1 MKHGSMVSSKIVTII
16 LILIVLG
23 VLIYW
28 TPSTIIKLKNKLLG
42 LTGTIPCKERIIE
55 DCMCGNTQVNY
66 EKLTTTTYCC
76 DGQVTVLPCEHSNET
91 FVNIE
96 STSPKL
102 SFTRPWLGKDKPVV
116 ISPTIKIF
124 FDKQLNPH
132 LEPEKAIEV
141 YEDDRFFHIGLPS
154 KMEHWK
160 KVLNLDIKIDD
171 KNNAIVVGRLE
182 KNKYYLI
189 RISSVPLTSDGS
201 QISEDSRWLSFRTG
215 VWKVA

>member
-28 TPSTIIKLKNKLLG
+28 IPSTIIKLKNKLLG

-76 DGQVTVLPCEHSNET
+76 NGQVTVLPCKHSNET
-91 FVNIE
+91 FVYIQYV
-96 STSPKL
+96 SPPL
-102 SFTRPWLGKDKPVV
+102 SFTTPWLGKTKPV
-116 ISPTIKIF
+116 ITSPTIKIF

-132 LEPEKAIEV
+132 LNPEKVVDV

-160 KVLNLDIKIDD
+160 KVLNLDIKIDL
-171 KNNAIVVGRLE
+171 KNNAIIIGRLE
-182 KNKYYLI
+182 KNKNYLI
-189 RISSVPLTSDGS
+189 RISSVPLTPEGS
-201 QISEDSRWLSFRTG
+201 QISEDSRWLTFRTG
-215 VWKVA
+215 VWDEA